1 MNYIEDGLNGS
12 ICKGCRNWM
21 FHDWYLCDKALV
33 KDTDRDGFLVLPI
46 LRCKEFERICPHN
59 WDNCHECRHDRDCI
73 AGLYK
78 PEETTDLEVVIQ
90 ASNIAEEVMHVEA
103 VESAVGIKKG
113 TWMEE
118 FNRLEE
124 GEIWEWMARY
134 KRPGDINY
142 KEPLK
147 AGPSEPGGGSKSR
160 VPPKPPY
167 KMPEYLKNWGQVN

>member
-1 MNYIEDGLNGS
+1 MKCPNKICQCPNNWEDCN
-12 ICKGCRNWM
+12 
-21 FHDWYLCDKALV
+21 LCAYASL
-33 KDTDRDGFLVLPI
+33 TNT
-46 LRCKEFERICPHN
+46 C
-59 WDNCHECRHDRDCI
+59 
-73 AGLYK
+73 LYPK
-78 PEETTDLEVVIQ
+78 SDIEVVIK
-90 ASNIAEEVMHVEA
+90 AAEVAEKVVTKDAIESVEK
-103 VESAVGIKKG
+103 IKG

-118 FNRLEE
+118 FNRLET

-167 KMPEYLKNWGQVN
+167 KMPEYLKNWGQAD